1 MRSYYES
8 FGASVEEDLCGES
21 SSAGDQDWS
30 GGAWASRRS
39 PENAGTGGIS
49 SDSKDR
55 EDEEWDGGRRAA
67 TPMRQPAWDGWSE
80 DGSWGGRHTSWKE
93 DDRRSAEN
101 WRFTGSEA
109 SREDDESWSWKTGG
123 TGGGDDDRQSC
134 ENWSWKT
141 GRTGGDWDRS
151 SEVGWRRPAL
161 HKGTKAALYVEENY
175 HDDLYYQAGS
185 ATEVTED
192 RKGIVR
198 VVGEENSIEKEKEKK
213 GGGKVSN
220 TYPPVFRA
228 RPQES
233 YAEWKRSVEFWIGGE
248 GSQLPAE
255 LIGPRM
261 MVQLRDRAAQLV
273 KRLTNEDVNGPDGKY
288 VIFRELEKAPL
299 IKQVDRH
306 KVDEHRRRLMQLN
319 RAPHESIESY
329 ITRASLYRGQLL
341 GLDSSL
347 AMGEAFYVGHLLD
360 HAHLSR
366 GDDQD

>member
-185 ATEVTED
+185 ATEVTEGPQGHCSGGRRGELD
-192 RKGIVR
+192 REGEGEERWRKG
-198 VVGEENSIEKEKEKK
+198 
-213 GGGKVSN
+213 
-220 TYPPVFRA
+220 
-228 RPQES
+228 
-233 YAEWKRSVEFWIGGE
+233 VE
-248 GSQLPAE
+248 
-255 LIGPRM
+255 
-261 MVQLRDRAAQLV
+261 
-273 KRLTNEDVNGPDGKY
+273 
-288 VIFRELEKAPL
+288 
-299 IKQVDRH
+299 
-306 KVDEHRRRLMQLN
+306 
-319 RAPHESIESY
+319 
-329 ITRASLYRGQLL
+329 
-341 GLDSSL
+341 
-347 AMGEAFYVGHLLD
+347 
-360 HAHLSR
+360 HLSSGVPCPTPRIICRVEEKR
-366 GDDQD
+366 GVLDRR